1 MSSYTGVKVK
11 TRCRRVGG
19 DFVTFADGSTANMWS
34 EIKHQYEVTT
44 AKVLAYTDDGNPAL
58 TVNAYGKGKVYF
70 CAYPIESDAG
80 CQNGVISGDCA
91 RGLYRFYRECGLR
104 NPEKTAVSDSPFICV
119 TEHLKS
125 ENEHILTVMNYRPE
139 EGTAHI
145 TCDGYALDE
154 VLTIHGGTAVKTE
167 DGFDVT
173 LPGNVGL
180 VVTVKK

>member
-1 MSSYTGVKVK
+1 
-11 TRCRRVGG
+11 
-19 DFVTFADGSTANMWS
+19 
-34 EIKHQYEVTT
+34 
-44 AKVLAYTDDGNPAL
+44 
-58 TVNAYGKGKVYF
+58 
-70 CAYPIESDAG
+70 
-80 CQNGVISGDCA
+80 
-91 RGLYRFYRECGLR
+91 
-104 NPEKTAVSDSPFICV
+104 
-119 TEHLKS
+119 
-125 ENEHILTVMNYRPE
+125 MNYRPE